1 MSAVFQP
8 TVEFF
13 SGEVMIHPVT
23 NRPEDKRSFIPS
35 LIEKAKVGGGA
46 RPSGGAGPDPL
57 TLEGSGG
64 LGVCVCVSNSAL
76 CMCATRMCVR
86 VCVRASV

>member
-1 MSAVFQP
+1 MFQP

-64 LGVCVCVSNSAL
+64 LGVCVCVSN
-76 CMCATRMCVR
+76 CC
-86 VCVRASV
+86 VCVCLTRRCVCV